1 MKDDFKFQVSREK
14 QHFDFS
20 NPDMDEVSQ
29 VFNNMFG
36 DTFARAGTVIPDGC
50 VRCQP
55 CEGTGR
61 VIKIRKFL
69 LGTSKTVTKTPCPY
83 CQGKGYVAEG

>member
-36 DTFARAGTVIPDGC
+36 DTFARAGNGYP
-50 VRCQP
+50 
-55 CEGTGR
+55 GR
-61 VIKIRKFL
+61 LRSVSALR
-69 LGTSKTVTKTPCPY
+69 
-83 CQGKGYVAEG
+83 GYRAGHQNKEVSFRYV